1 MKPAW
6 DELGSLYKDHGS
18 ILIGDADC
26 TASGKSLCEANGIR
40 GYPTI
45 KYFVDGEPA
54 DYQGGRDLAS
64 LKKFVEE
71 NLGGGC
77 DISDIDA
84 TCDEKEQKYI
94 KKMKK
99 KGAAKIASEYTRLDK
114 MKGDSMKPALK
125 KWLSKRLNI
134 NKQLKELSEDEL

>member
-6 DELGSLYKDHGS
+6 DQLGAEYADHAS

-26 TASGKSLCEANGIR
+26 TASGKALCEAQGVR

-45 KYFVDGEPA
+45 KYFVDGEA
-54 DYQGGRDLAS
+54 KDYQGGRDFAS
-64 LKKFVEE
+64 LKKFTEE

-77 DISDIDA
+77 DVNDA
-84 TCDEKEQKYI
+84 EASCDEREQKYI
-94 KKMKK
+94 KKMKG
-99 KGAAKIASEYTRLDK
+99 KGAAKIAKEFERLKK

-125 KWLSKRLNI
+125 QWLNKRFNI
-134 NKQLKELSEDEL
+134 NKQLKDLSDDEL